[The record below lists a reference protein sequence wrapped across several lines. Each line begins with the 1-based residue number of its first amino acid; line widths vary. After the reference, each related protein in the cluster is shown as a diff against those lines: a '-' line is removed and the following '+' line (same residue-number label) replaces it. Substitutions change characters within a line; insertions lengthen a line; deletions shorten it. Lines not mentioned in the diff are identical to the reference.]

1 MLNIYLLNDFI
12 NLFIVWPEN
21 SFEFSAT
28 SHGKTQINFLDD
40 TIFIYKNINSLPLYQ
55 HICPKLRVGARP
67 FVGTGETE
75 MNKALTGPINSSW
88 SG

>member
-1 MLNIYLLNDFI
+1 MLNKYLLNDPKTF
-12 NLFIVWPEN
+12 LLCWPEN

-40 TIFIYKNINSLPLYQ
+40 AIFIYKNINSLPLYQ
-55 HICPKLRVGARP
+55 HICSKLRVGARSL
-67 FVGTGETE
+67 VGTGETE